1 MKTQRWIDLSAQ
13 AIYLGSIKMADGID
27 RWALL
32 DMHDTASA
40 ERLRE
45 IGFLPL
51 EGSPRYDRGLYY
63 LSGDR
68 GLKPSQ
74 LAKALGIGQCPIV
87 DVAPT
92 EIETVFRGKCLEKF
106 RTNLNAVTLRTE
118 VVGRN
123 HDGYYVYQ
131 TPAGRF
137 VRTGN
142 SEAITEHSP
151 QGTALGNVA
160 FLRAGT
166 EAELRQCA
174 EGVVLEVLE
183 GKKMAAPDLVRFG
196 KAIFGREPTTPEI
209 YRLQEACEAAANRVF
224 ARRAQSPDESAIEVA
239 SSLYYGLPT
248 PRVRTAESVALQQ
261 YSTPLPMSVVA
272 QRLLVGHDDLRDK
285 TFLDPA
291 GGHGALLN
299 LLPPGTKLCA
309 LELDPKRVAV
319 LAENPRVRAE
329 LGDATEAPLRA
340 VFGEPNGF
348 DYVIANPPFG
358 SMAAPQA
365 FKPLPAVE
373 RIDHYI
379 ALRALQARKDT
390 GRAVLLVGADGNR
403 SDGSV
408 KGRTKAF
415 LNYLYD
421 HYEVAGCVELDG
433 RLYARL
439 GAAYN
444 VRLIVVGDKRAQPQ
458 TSQVP
463 EKLPILTTYGELWQW
478 AGRVIEAYPVRR
490 LDAGQP
496 EEAQKA
502 PWELTGAEWSA
513 ARARL
518 REPTAEERASG
529 RPAVA
534 RITALATLAFGVTQ
548 WYHERARRGDPRALE
563 WIDLGLPPTHRDVI
577 VKALEEKQPV
587 PDHVLAEYPEFAR
600 AAPAPRGNAYQ
611 VPYQPASKAPL
622 AVAAMV
628 PINMAGATYAAL
640 RDLEATHGPVDTYV
654 AKRLRY
660 SETDILSGRYFD
672 AAQIDALALAIK
684 AIEEGR
690 GVINADQTGFGKG
703 RFIAAM
709 MRHAKLNGQ
718 TPIFMTIKPELF
730 TDIFR
735 DIEDTGSREFFKR
748 LFIFNEGVHVMKFG
762 TEDEVLYRATSP
774 QERRRALDTGEIDP
788 ATDLVLTTYSQFQ
801 RAAENNRKSQLLTEL
816 SKGDAVLFMDESHV
830 AAGASNTGAA
840 VGEAKA
846 NCKGVVYSSATPLKG
861 VTNFSLYSRVF
872 PASVDLERLP
882 DTLKSGGE
890 ALQEAISANMAR
902 DGVLIRRELDFSKLV
917 FNTRMPDEVLEQRNI
932 DLANKVA
939 AILARM
945 CYLSGDVAKVVDKR
959 NAGFQ
964 ADWEAIPE
972 HDRKGGRMRASSM
985 NFGSRLYAINR
996 QFLLGIKIDSCVQT
1010 ALDALQ
1016 AGRKPVIAVENTGE
1030 ALLREVIARRA
1041 GVEQLEAQLA
1051 ALDQRQGDLTAEDK
1065 GKREHLQRAISKALR
1080 DVRLETPPQFRE
1092 LLEIMLDRIGKIRVV
1107 SRYGEVSEEEPSSKE
1122 YAQSADG
1129 LLELIRELP
1138 DLPLAP
1144 LDVVRHELGA
1154 QGYSVTEV
1162 SGRTLS
1168 LSKQDDDGWA
1178 VDFHPKADA
1187 VASVAGFQ
1195 SGKHDAIII
1204 TRSGSTGIS
1213 LHATDRL
1220 PDSDIRQRDFIVLQK
1235 AANIAEF
1242 LQWLGRVNRKDQVIE
1257 PVITILESG
1266 LPAELRLAMMHN
1278 AKLRKLS
1285 ANTTS
1290 NRENNNSTGDDHDL
1304 LNDVGDS
1311 VALSWLFE
1319 NPEVAEYLDIDL
1331 PRADGQAS
1339 YGAGSDCP
1347 YVNKLLGR
1355 LAMVEVDKQREILD
1369 ALMYRFGERLEEL
1382 EEQGINPFKVKVYE
1396 WGATVESE
1404 EELQSG
1410 VLRPSDSTF
1419 DSPVKIAR
1427 LSFEEEVRPVR
1438 SEELLT
1444 MIRAGTERY
1453 QANAPVGESG
1463 SIQTFTE
1470 RLGTLA
1476 EGYLRKQLPAKLRE
1490 LNQSVAEIRG
1500 ANDLPQV
1507 ERVADKQ
1514 SFLFANLEYF
1524 RPGASVVYSDFNRG
1538 ELQGVAISVR
1548 FPSSRDDPFLL
1559 SKYTME
1565 VMFPGEEESK
1575 ELSLATLFNQGYSL
1589 LGSSSRALDPEAMDK
1604 LPYRKEQARQV
1615 LQPYDD
1621 APSGQIPRTAT
1632 VLQGNIFRACELAYQ
1647 QRIGAAI
1654 LFSDAQ
1660 GNRQRVVLVKSR
1672 IAPEA
1677 VKALPIGMD
1686 AQDIDAYV
1694 TEHLRA
1700 ERSASKSHRSEGAL
1714 CIYNAPVKDMERGE
1728 GILLESEQGGRV
1740 FRLTIPGRKSAAGP
1754 LMTDGSIFDIGEKT
1768 APGSLALK
1776 LTGTR
1781 AFMSALV
1788 GREQLLELMQ
1798 KLQAKR
1804 HVGKFY
1810 LPHPREEV
1818 LKALKTKFEEEH
1830 RAERT
1835 EASDL
1840 AIAV

>member
-1 MKTQRWIDLSAQ
+1 
-13 AIYLGSIKMADGID
+13 
-27 RWALL
+27 
-32 DMHDTASA
+32 
-40 ERLRE
+40 
-45 IGFLPL
+45 
-51 EGSPRYDRGLYY
+51 
-63 LSGDR
+63 
-68 GLKPSQ
+68 
-74 LAKALGIGQCPIV
+74 
-87 DVAPT
+87 
-92 EIETVFRGKCLEKF
+92 
-106 RTNLNAVTLRTE
+106 
-118 VVGRN
+118 
-123 HDGYYVYQ
+123 
-131 TPAGRF
+131 
-137 VRTGN
+137 
-142 SEAITEHSP
+142 
-151 QGTALGNVA
+151 LGNVA
-160 FLRAGT
+160 FLRAGSDD
-166 EAELRQCA
+166 ELRQCA
-174 EGVVLEVLE
+174 EGLVLEVLE

-196 KAIFGREPTTPEI
+196 RAVFGREPTTPET
-209 YRLQEACEAAANRVF
+209 YRLQEACESAANRVF
-224 ARRAQSPDESAIEVA
+224 ARRAQSPDESAIQVA
-239 SSLYYGLPT
+239 TTLYYGLPT

-285 TFLDPA
+285 TVLEPA

-299 LLPPGTKLCA
+299 LLPAGMKLCA
-309 LELDPKRVAV
+309 MELDRKRLAV

-340 VFGEPNGF
+340 VFGEPSGF

-358 SMAAPQA
+358 GMAAPQA
-365 FKPLPAVE
+365 FDRLPAVR

-379 ALRALQARKDT
+379 ALRALQARKDS
-390 GRAVLLVGADGNR
+390 GRAVLILGADSAR
-403 SDGSV
+403 SDGTVEGSA
-408 KGRTKAF
+408 KAF

-433 RLYARL
+433 RLYGRL

-444 VRLIVVGDKRAQPQ
+444 VRLIVVGDKRPQPQ

-478 AGRVIEAYPVRR
+478 AGQVIEVYPAQE

-496 EEAQKA
+496 AEAQKA

-534 RITALATLAFGVTQ
+534 RITALAALAFGVTQ

-563 WIDLGLPPTHRDVI
+563 WIDNGLPPTHRDVI

-600 AAPAPRGNAYQ
+600 AAPPPRGNAYQ

-622 AVAAMV
+622 AVVAMV

-640 RDLEATHGPVDTYV
+640 RDLEATHGSVDTYV
-654 AKRLRY
+654 AKQLRY
-660 SETDILSGRYFD
+660 SEADILSGRYFD

-684 AIEEGR
+684 ATEEGR

-709 MRHAKLNGQ
+709 MRHAKLNGK
-718 TPIFMTIKPELF
+718 TPLFMTIKPELF

-735 DIEDTGSREFFKR
+735 DIEDTGSLDLFKR

-774 QERRRALDTGEIDP
+774 QERRRALDTNEIDP

-816 SKGDAVLFMDESHV
+816 SKGDTVLFMDEAHV
-830 AAGASNTGAA
+830 ASGASNTAAA
-840 VGEAKA
+840 VGEAVA

-861 VTNFSLYSRVF
+861 VTNFSIYNRVF
-872 PASVDLERLP
+872 PASVDLETLP
-882 DTLKSGGE
+882 ATLKSGGE

-917 FNTRMPDEVLEQRNI
+917 FNTRMPDEALEQRNI
-932 DLANKVA
+932 ELSNKVA

-945 CYLSGDVAKVVDKR
+945 CYLSGDVAKIVDKQ
-959 NAGFQ
+959 NAAFQ
-964 ADWEAIPE
+964 ADWEDIPE

-1010 ALDALQ
+1010 ALEALQ

-1030 ALLREVIARRA
+1030 ALLREVIGRRA
-1041 GVEQLEAQLA
+1041 GVEHLEAQLN
-1051 ALDQRQGDLTAEDK
+1051 ALDERQGDLTAEEER
-1065 GKREHLQRAISKALR
+1065 KREHLQRSISKALR

-1092 LLEIMLDRIGKIRVV
+1092 LLEIMLDRIGEIRTV
-1107 SRYGEVSEEEPSSKE
+1107 SRYGQVSVEEPSSKE

-1129 LLELIRELP
+1129 LLELIRDLP

-1154 QGYSVTEV
+1154 NGYSVTEV

-1168 LSKQDDDGWA
+1168 LSKQDDGWA
-1178 VDFHPKADA
+1178 VDFHQKADA

-1290 NRENNNSTGDDHDL
+1290 NRENNNSAGDDHDL

-1369 ALMYRFGERLEEL
+1369 VLMHRFGERLEEL

-1396 WGATVESE
+1396 WGAKVESE

-1427 LSFEEEVRPVR
+1427 LSYEEEVRPVR

-1444 MIRAGTERY
+1444 MIRAGSERY
-1453 QANAPVGESG
+1453 RANAPFGESG
-1463 SIQTFTE
+1463 SIQTFSD
-1470 RLGTLA
+1470 RLRTLV

-1490 LNQSVAEIRG
+1490 LKQSVAEIHA
-1500 ANDLPQV
+1500 ANDLPQL
-1507 ERVADKQ
+1507 ERVAEKQ
-1514 SFLFANLEYF
+1514 TFLFDNLPYF
-1524 RPGASVVYSDFNRG
+1524 KPGASIVYSDLIRG
-1538 ELQGVAISVR
+1538 ELHGVAISVR

-1559 SKYTME
+1559 SKYTLE

-1575 ELSLATLFNQGYSL
+1575 ELSLATLLNQGQSL
-1589 LGSSSRALDPEAMDK
+1589 IDTAHRALDPEAMEK
-1604 LPYRKEQARQV
+1604 QPYRKERAREV
-1615 LQPYDD
+1615 LRPYDD
-1621 APSGQIPRTAT
+1621 APGGRIPRTAT

-1647 QRIGAAI
+1647 QRLGAPI

-1660 GNRQRVVLVKSR
+1660 GNRQRAVLVKSK

-1686 AQDIDAYV
+1686 AQDVDAYV

-1740 FRLTIPGRKSAAGP
+1740 FRLTIPGRKSASGP

-1768 APGSLALK
+1768 APGSIALK

-1798 KLQAKR
+1798 KLQTKR

-1818 LKALKTKFEEEH
+1818 LKALRTKFEEEH
-1830 RAERT
+1830 RAERA